1 MRMRIIFLAAM
12 CVLLSPVTPAAEKT
26 TADAIRTAAHSFLA
40 TWADSL
46 SNRGY
51 EGTYEIGHIDSRLAL
66 ASCHQPLA
74 AEFSG
79 DPLRTTS
86 PSVLISCRGERP
98 WRMYVTTSV
107 RVIGPAL
114 VAARPLARGER
125 LTKDL
130 LSVKQVQLNA
140 SRRGVLTD
148 EASVDGMM
156 MRRPVNSGTILTPD
170 LLEAPNAIERGDHV
184 MITARSGSFSVTSR
198 GKALANAGVGEQVL
212 VENLRSSRTVKARA
226 VGPGRVEIPM

>member
-12 CVLLSPVTPAAEKT
+12 CVLLSPVTRASEAT
-26 TADAIRTAAHSFLA
+26 TADDIKTAALSFLA

-46 SNRGY
+46 SHRGY
-51 EGTYEIGHIDSRLAL
+51 EGAYEVGHIDSRLAL
-66 ASCHQPLA
+66 ASCPQPLES
-74 AEFSG
+74 EFSG

-86 PSVLISCRGERP
+86 PSVLVSCRGERP
-98 WRMYVTTSV
+98 WRMYVTTNI

-125 LTKDL
+125 LSKGL
-130 LSVKQVQLNA
+130 LSVKRVQLNA

-148 EASVDGMM
+148 EASVAGMM
-156 MRRPVNSGTILTPD
+156 VRRPVNAGTLLTPD

-212 VENLRSSRTVKARA
+212 VENLQSSRTVKARA